1 MKPPSDALRHSLQKL
16 AEARANRST
25 TTTPTS
31 TSVPPPPYTL
41 SVSRPTGTHTMTVDR
56 LDDYYYAEEPSPI
69 TIQIDNSI
77 NVTGNG
83 NHVMLPSGSNTP
95 TTSEGRNSAPSLAG
109 VIIGALSRANA
120 LRDEA
125 GAARPINIMV
135 NSGVRIHGENNVI
148 TRSAPKPAESTDT
161 VGDNTLKRRASSE
174 PMETAPETQRR
185 RMT

>member
-31 TSVPPPPYTL
+31 SVPPPPYTL
-41 SVSRPTGTHTMTVDR
+41 SVSRPTGTRTMTVDR

-77 NVTGNG
+77 DVTGNG
-83 NHVMLPSGSNTP
+83 NHVMLPSESSTP
-95 TTSEGRNSAPSLAG
+95 TTSEGRNSTPSLAG

-125 GAARPINIMV
+125 GAARPINITV
-135 NSGVRIHGENNVI
+135 NSGMRIHGENNVI
-148 TRSAPKPAESTDT
+148 TRGAPKPAESTDT
-161 VGDNTLKRRASSE
+161 VGGTLKRRASSE